1 MNEQYTPAYQR
12 YAPRFKPYTF
22 DEIDSEKN

>member
-1 MNEQYTPAYQR
+1 MNDQYTPAYQR

-22 DEIDSEKN
+22 DEIESEKN